1 MAEGILFGGY
11 LLPEELFIPIF
22 EEWYSQ
28 RKNEFKV
35 ALQTE
40 IIDVIEQMIKTGT
53 RVSKSTGALKSTTIK
68 IKDKYNAK
76 VIYETWER
84 ISKEYFGNGAVSII
98 AGTKFEGENYKWT
111 NIIEETRLV
120 NEKGINV
127 RKAGLQ
133 KLQEEMA
140 DMETL
145 FAAAELQD
153 LINDHFDNL
162 VKALDTY
169 HLTHEDAVAMHE
181 LLGYRKSKLNR
192 PGFTNSTYNKIIYGG
207 QSNAAGKQL
216 DAYMN
221 HMGNYHQELFG
232 LMSGQ
237 LADANSLANAANT
250 FHDDFYNMFATKR
263 DETQVWLLDSLNS
276 ASWLTGGDIIVV
288 SKSGAVIYNIQLKT
302 TGRGK
307 MFEVASSSLLS
318 FAKEMINLIDMGE
331 ASPKELAEYMFKT
344 LKTSSANDIDITNSF
359 IEEKGYQIAEQNLGI
374 KKGSLNFI
382 SNLKF

>member
-40 IIDVIEQMIKTGT
+40 IIDVLETMIQAGT
-53 RVSKSTGALKSTTIK
+53 RIDSKGKVVSATKK
-68 IKDKYNAK
+68 IKGQYNAK
-76 VIYETWER
+76 TIYLTWER
-84 ISKEYFGNGAVSII
+84 ISKEYFGNGVVSLI
-98 AGTKFEGENYKWT
+98 AGTKFEGENYHWT
-111 NIIEETRLV
+111 NVIEESQMV
-120 NEKGINV
+120 NQKGINV
-127 RKAGLQ
+127 RKTGLQ
-133 KLQEEMA
+133 KLQEEMG
-140 DMETL
+140 DLQTV

-153 LINDHFDNL
+153 LINGHFDNL
-162 VKALDTY
+162 VKALNTY
-169 HLTHEDAVAMHE
+169 HLTHDDAVAMHE

-221 HMGNYHQELFG
+221 HMGNYHQELFA

-237 LADANSLANAANT
+237 LADANSLANAAST
-250 FHDDFYNMFATKR
+250 FHDDFSDMFANKR
-263 DETQVWLLDSLNS
+263 DEVQVWLLDSLNS

-288 SKSGAVIYNIQLKT
+288 GKSGAVIYNIQLKT

-307 MFEVASSSLLS
+307 TFEVASSALLS
-318 FAKEMINLIDMGE
+318 FAKEMVRLIDSQE
-331 ASPKELAEYMFKT
+331 ATPKELAEYMFKT
-344 LKTSSANDIDITNSF
+344 LKTSSANDINITEDF
-359 IEEKGYQIAEQNLGI
+359 IESQSYRMVEENL
-374 KKGSLNFI
+374 KLNKGSLNI
-382 SNLKF
+382 SLS

>member
-40 IIDVIEQMIKTGT
+40 IIDVLETMIQAGT
-53 RVSKSTGALKSTTIK
+53 RIDSKGKVVSATKK
-68 IKDKYNAK
+68 IKGQYNAK
-76 VIYETWER
+76 TIYLTWER
-84 ISKEYFGNGAVSII
+84 ISKEYFGNGVVSLI
-98 AGTKFEGENYKWT
+98 AGTKFEGENYHWT
-111 NIIEETRLV
+111 NVIEESRIV

-133 KLQEEMA
+133 NLQEEMA

-153 LINDHFDNL
+153 LINNHFDNL

-169 HLTHEDAVAMHE
+169 HLTHEDAIAMHE

-250 FHDDFYNMFATKR
+250 FHDDFYKMFATKR

-288 SKSGAVIYNIQLKT
+288 NKSGAVIYNIQLKT
-302 TGRGK
+302 TEKGK
-307 MFEVASSSLLS
+307 MFEVASRSLLS
-318 FAKEMINLIDMGE
+318 FAKKMLTLIDNEE

-344 LKTSSANDIDITNSF
+344 LKTSSANDVNILDSF
-359 IEEKGYQIAEQNLGI
+359 IEDKGYEIAEKNLGI
-374 KKGSLNFI
+374 EKNSLKFI
-382 SNLKF
+382 SNLTF